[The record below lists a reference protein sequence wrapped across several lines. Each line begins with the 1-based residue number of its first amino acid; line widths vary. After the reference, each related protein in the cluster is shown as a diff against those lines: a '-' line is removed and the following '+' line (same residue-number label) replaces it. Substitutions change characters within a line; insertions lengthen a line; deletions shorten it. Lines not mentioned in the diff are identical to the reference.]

1 MAVGD
6 HIVGFRL
13 STVLIIVRF
22 YVDNNVY
29 NIHIQVKRGG
39 DSLAEQSEHLAC

>member
-22 YVDNNVY
+22 YVDDNVY
-29 NIHIQVKRGG
+29 NIQVKRGG